1 MLDIREKYNTFIY
14 KDYKVIYN
22 EDKINVTYVY
32 KISDYEFKPVVT
44 IYRENIAN
52 KNIDKNF
59 LEYLFFNFGI
69 INAINYY
76 KLTIAKKFI
85 IECGSLNKEQK

>member
-32 KISDYEFKPVVT
+32 KISDYEFKPVV
-44 IYRENIAN
+44 NI
-52 KNIDKNF
+52 
-59 LEYLFFNFGI
+59 
-69 INAINYY
+69 
-76 KLTIAKKFI
+76 
-85 IECGSLNKEQK
+85 

>member
-32 KISDYEFKPVVT
+32 KISDY
-44 IYRENIAN
+44 
-52 KNIDKNF
+52 
-59 LEYLFFNFGI
+59 
-69 INAINYY
+69 
-76 KLTIAKKFI
+76 
-85 IECGSLNKEQK
+85 